1 VATETQKIVMR
12 MDPDARLVAAAGG
25 VARYFADAAGLDGVA
40 VSDLQSATL
49 TVCKQESQGLENS
62 NRGLEVMVTRS
73 PDRIE
78 VAVSR
83 PATSGTV
90 VEREA
95 AKNIAGVDQV
105 ESELRADKKVT
116 RLTKYVS
123 AAVSG
128 N

>member
-1 VATETQKIVMR
+1 MR
-12 MDPDARLVAAAGG
+12 IDADSRLVAAAGG
-25 VARYFADAAGLDGVA
+25 VARYFADAAGLDGAA
-40 VSDLQSATL
+40 VSDLQSATI
-49 TVCKQESQGLENS
+49 TVCKQESEELENS
-62 NRGLEVMVTRS
+62 NRGLEVMITRS

-90 VEREA
+90 AEKEA
-95 AKNIAGVDQV
+95 AKNIPGVDQV
-105 ESELRADKKVT
+105 ERELRADKKVT